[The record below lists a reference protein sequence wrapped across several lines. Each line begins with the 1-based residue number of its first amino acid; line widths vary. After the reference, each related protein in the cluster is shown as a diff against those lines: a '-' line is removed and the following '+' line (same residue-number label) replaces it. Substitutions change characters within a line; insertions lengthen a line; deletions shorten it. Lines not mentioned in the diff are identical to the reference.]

1 MAKKPVGYKSPFP
14 MKSSP
19 AKFVWLPW
27 MTQAAIA
34 AAPGIIKGVGSMMG
48 GGKRRKEQKAAQE
61 ELATA
66 KQDYMSTEFKNPYAD
81 IQNPYAGMENVYEDA
96 TVNTQA
102 ADYLKQQQQQSQAN
116 IMQGL
121 KGAAGASGVAGL
133 AQSMANIG
141 SQQAQRASASI
152 AQQEQAN
159 KQRAMAES
167 SRLDKLGRTGQY
179 KVDVM
184 SAQGE
189 HWKRK
194 QELERKDN
202 LYGLSLDRMS
212 AADKA
217 RQTAKAGVIS
227 GFGSAVAGAA
237 GAYPGGVG
245 GGGEQIVPEFQQTVS
260 TINDYNNNGINDALE
275 TNVDDIPGL
284 PDYLA
289 PKKI

>member
-14 MKSSP
+14 KKSSP

-27 MTQAAIA
+27 MTSAAIA
-34 AAPGIIKGVGSMMG
+34 AAPGVISAVGSAWG

-61 ELATA
+61 ELAAA
-66 KQDYMSTEFKNPYAD
+66 KKDYMSTEFKNPYAD
-81 IQNPYAGMENVYEDA
+81 IQNPYQENVYEDL
-96 TVNTQA
+96 TVNTQS

-121 KGAAGASGVAGL
+121 RGAAGASGVAGL

-152 AQQEQAN
+152 AQQEIAN
-159 KQRAMAES
+159 RKLRAKGDQQRQ
-167 SRLDKLGRTGQY
+167 TGQY

-194 QELERKDN
+194 QELERKEN
-202 LYGLSLDRMS
+202 IYGLSLDRTS
-212 AADKA
+212 AANKA
-217 RQTAKAGVIS
+217 RQTARTGIIS
-227 GFGSAVAGAA
+227 GLGSAAAGAA

-245 GGGEQIVPEFQQTVS
+245 GGGGEEQIVPEFQQTVS
-260 TINDYNNNGINDALE
+260 TVNDYNNNGINDALE

-289 PKKI
+289 NPNN

>member
-48 GGKRRKEQKAAQE
+48 GGKRREEQGAAKG
-61 ELATA
+61 ELEKA

-81 IQNPYAGMENVYEDA
+81 IQNPYQENVYEDL
-96 TVNTQA
+96 TVDRQG

-152 AQQEQAN
+152 AQQERQNQQLRA
-159 KQRAMAES
+159 KGAQQRQ
-167 SRLDKLGRTGQY
+167 TGQY

-184 SAQGE
+184 QAKGE

-194 QELERKDN
+194 QELERKEN
-202 LYGLSLDRMS
+202 LYGLSLDRTS

-217 RQTAKAGVIS
+217 RQTARAGAIS
-227 GFGSAVAGAA
+227 GFGSAAAGAA
-237 GAYPGGVG
+237 GAYPGGV

-260 TINDYNNNGINDALE
+260 TINDYNNNGVNDALE